1 MKIRLSLLVLAAAV
15 VTVAGALLVTPASGG
30 SSVPFHASFQYTLTP
45 AANPAPCVDAT
56 RYDVV
61 GSGIATH
68 LGRFDTVQ
76 YECSQNGDPLA
87 FTGRYTF
94 TGANGD
100 TISGAYAGRFVPIPG
115 SNELRPDAHW
125 TIDGGTGRF
134 TGATGGGPVSGH
146 GTLAGGVVIL
156 DGTITSVGSLKH

>member
-1 MKIRLSLLVLAAAV
+1 MKIRLSVLALAAAV
-15 VTVAGALLVTPASGG
+15 VAVAGAMLVTPASGG
-30 SSVPFHASFQYTLTP
+30 SAVPFHASIQYTPTP
-45 AANPAPCVDAT
+45 DTAPCVAGV
-56 RYDVV
+56 RLKAV

-68 LGRFDTVQ
+68 LGRIDEVQ
-76 YECSQNGDPLA
+76 YACIPYTDPLS
-87 FTGRYTF
+87 FTGEYII

-100 TISGAYAGRFVPIPG
+100 TIYGTYAGHFVPIPG
-115 SNELRPDAHW
+115 SDELRPDATW

-146 GTLAGGVVIL
+146 GTLAGGVIIL

>member
-1 MKIRLSLLVLAAAV
+1 MKIRLSSLALAAAV
-15 VTVAGALLVTPASGG
+15 AAVAGAMLVTPASGG
-30 SSVPFHASFQYTLTP
+30 SSVPFHATFQYTLTV

-76 YECSQNGDPLA
+76 YECAPFSDPFA

-94 TGANGD
+94 TAANGD
-100 TISGAYAGRFVPIPG
+100 TITGAYAGRFVPIPG
-115 SNELRPDAHW
+115 SAEFRPDAHW

-134 TGATGGGPVSGH
+134 TGATGGGPVDGH

-156 DGTITSVGSLKH
+156 DGTISSVGSLKH